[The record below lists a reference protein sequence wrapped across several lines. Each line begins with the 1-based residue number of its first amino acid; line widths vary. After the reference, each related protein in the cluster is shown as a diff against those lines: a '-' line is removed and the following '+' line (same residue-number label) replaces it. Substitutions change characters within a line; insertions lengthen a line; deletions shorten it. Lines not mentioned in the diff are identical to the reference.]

1 MATRE
6 EKLVHLERLAGE
18 LKHREFTAE
27 VVAVAKPY
35 LKVANAST
43 PTLNERVRC
52 EQAEDG
58 TWVFWWPWHQPIGSV
73 DDVEAVVGK
82 ITAVL
87 RSVEGGQ
94 R

>member
-1 MATRE
+1 VATHE
-6 EKLVHLERLAGE
+6 EKLAHLERLAEE

-27 VVAVAKPY
+27 VVTVEKPY
-35 LKVANAST
+35 LRVANAST

-73 DDVEAVVGK
+73 DDVAAVAGK

-87 RSVEGGQ
+87 RSVDGGH